1 MQQEE
6 KKFEQQMGLP
16 GAKQEYDHWDTLLRE
31 FVQGTALDLRQ
42 QNLKEI
48 SPKLFQCTQLTSI
61 DISDNPGLTFI
72 PENFDML
79 VNLKTIRLCNN
90 NIS

>member
-1 MQQEE
+1 LQQEE

-48 SPKLFQCTQLTSI
+48 SPKLF
-61 DISDNPGLTFI
+61 
-72 PENFDML
+72 
-79 VNLKTIRLCNN
+79 
-90 NIS
+90 